1 MESFVL
7 DGWQVAASFAFYFPV
22 FGGILFPMF
31 WPFGITLLF
40 YLSWWPW
47 LKHFPDWW
55 YFLTSN
61 IHIEGL
67 YGLTMVVAPV
77 LIILGLAITAI
88 GFAQILKTRLAVEA
102 S

>member
-1 MESFVL
+1 MRVL
-7 DGWQVAASFAFYFPV
+7 ELIGKLRLKWLAVAASFAFYFPV

-61 IHIEGL
+61 IYIEGL
-67 YGLTMVVAPV
+67 YGLTMVAAQNCIFSALVH
-77 LIILGLAITAI
+77 LIFAI
-88 GFAQILKTRLAVEA
+88 
-102 S
+102 